1 MQLKLFV
8 FTGESGW
15 APEFISQNE
24 VWLKAAED
32 MFFFPFQDCE
42 YLLDHEVYIPSGV
55 VASVST
61 FVNGLYVDIQYQENV
76 ISSIKYKMYEWG
88 QETIR
93 VSRGQP
99 IIKIKLTS
107 LSAE

>member
-15 APEFISQNE
+15 APEFKSQNE

-32 MFFFPFQDCE
+32 MIFYPFQDCE
-42 YLLDHEVYIPSGV
+42 YLLDHEIYIPSGV

-61 FVNGLYVDIQYQENV
+61 FVHGLYVDIQYQDNV

-93 VSRGQP
+93 VFRGQS

-107 LSAE
+107 LSA